1 MQVVVI
7 IPTYN
12 EKGNIGSLIDVLQT
26 VFAEIPHDMRILVV
40 DDNSPDGT
48 AAVVQD
54 ASRRHGN
61 IQLLTGDKRGLGA
74 AYVRGIRY
82 ALDQLSPDAI
92 IQMDADFSHSPQDIP
107 RLVAELDRGY
117 DFVIGSR
124 WLKGGKIPTDWNFLR
139 RNISRWGNL
148 SARLIAGFYQIRDC
162 TNGFRAIKADL
173 LRRIDM
179 AQTWPEGFTFLM
191 SLLHQ
196 AKVHRA
202 KIKEIPVE
210 YVDRVH
216 GESKLSLK
224 DLVDSLINAFWI
236 RFGSSATFFRFLIV
250 ATSGVFVNLGSLYL
264 LLAVIGAPGPL
275 ASPLSIE
282 LSIISN
288 FVWHDLWTF
297 SGRPLANSAIGR
309 FLRFNAVSGSSL
321 IIQFSVFL
329 ILTVVL
335 DVHFLLAQLA
345 GIAVGGVW
353 NYLLNVSWT
362 WRTDDKKADL

>member
-12 EKGNIGSLIDVLQT
+12 EKGNIGSLLDVLQT
-26 VFAEIPHDMRILVV
+26 VFAEIRHNMRILVV

-54 ASRRHGN
+54 AGRKHGN
-61 IQLLTGDKRGLGA
+61 IQLLTGEKRGLGA

-82 ALDQLSPDAI
+82 ALEELSADAI
-92 IQMDADFSHSPQDIP
+92 VQMDADFSHSPQDIP
-107 RLVAELDRGY
+107 RLVAELDNAY
-117 DFVIGSR
+117 DIVIGSR

-139 RNISRWGNL
+139 RSISRWGNL
-148 SARLIAGFYQIRDC
+148 CVRLIGGFYKIRDC

-179 AQTWPEGFTFLM
+179 AQKWPEGFTFLM

-196 AKVHRA
+196 ARVHRA
-202 KIKEIPVE
+202 KIKEVPVE
-210 YVDRVH
+210 YVDRTK

-236 RFGSSATFFRFLIV
+236 RFGTSATFFRFAAV
-250 ATSGVFVNLGSLYL
+250 ATSGVFVNLGSLYVL
-264 LLAVIGAPGPL
+264 HEVIGAPGPL
-275 ASPLSIE
+275 ASLISIE

-297 SGRPLANSAIGR
+297 SGRPLANSAVGR
-309 FLRFNAVSGSSL
+309 FLRFNAVSGSSVL
-321 IIQFSVFL
+321 IQFSIFL

-345 GIAVGGVW
+345 GIAAGGVW
-353 NYLLNVSWT
+353 NYLLNVNWT
-362 WRTDDKKADL
+362 WRASDKEADL

>member
-12 EKGNIGSLIDVLQT
+12 EKGNIGSLLDVLQT
-26 VFAEIPHDMRILVV
+26 VFAEIRHNMRILVV

-54 ASRRHGN
+54 AGRKHGN
-61 IQLLTGDKRGLGA
+61 IQLLTGEKRGLGA

-82 ALDQLSPDAI
+82 ALEELSADAI
-92 IQMDADFSHSPQDIP
+92 VQMDADFSHSPQDVP
-107 RLVAELDRGY
+107 RLVAELDNGY

-124 WLKGGKIPTDWNFLR
+124 WLKGGKIPTEWNFLR
-139 RNISRWGNL
+139 RSISRWGNL
-148 SARLIAGFYQIRDC
+148 SVRLIGGFYKIRDC

-179 AQTWPEGFTFLM
+179 AQRWPEGFTFLM

-196 AKVHRA
+196 ARVHRA
-202 KIKEIPVE
+202 KIKEVPVE
-210 YVDRVH
+210 YVDRTK

-236 RFGSSATFFRFLIV
+236 RFGTSATFFRFATV
-250 ATSGVFVNLGSLYL
+250 ATSGIFVNLGSLYVL
-264 LLAVIGAPGPL
+264 HEVIGAPAPL
-275 ASPLSIE
+275 ASAISIE

-297 SGRPLANSAIGR
+297 SGQPLANSAVGR

-321 IIQFSVFL
+321 LIQFSIFL

-345 GIAVGGVW
+345 GIAAGGVW
-353 NYLLNVSWT
+353 NYLLNVNWT
-362 WRTDDKKADL
+362 WRTSDKEADL